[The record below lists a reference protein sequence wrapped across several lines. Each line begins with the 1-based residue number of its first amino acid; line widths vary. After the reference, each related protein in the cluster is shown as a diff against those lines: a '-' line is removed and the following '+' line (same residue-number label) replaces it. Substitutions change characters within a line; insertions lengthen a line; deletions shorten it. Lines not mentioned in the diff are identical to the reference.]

1 MAVAVSLVGS
11 PSCPWTDDPPR
22 HCVTWPW
29 PYCSRLQGEGGETE
43 RTTLVTSGM
52 GVYSIAT
59 DRQATHVSR
68 LPLEYFVLL
77 AQVRKCFFGAACGRR
92 CCCQSAASAAAS
104 VRRPE
109 SSVARVC
116 KPDMF
121 STAGRCSERTQT
133 FPSTRFD
140 KYSSS
145 KNTNNMHI
153 PQRNTTTRTR
163 VLNGYYTDTR
173 EREGK
178 STIAATRLLWQ
189 QGTSHKI

>member
-1 MAVAVSLVGS
+1 M
-11 PSCPWTDDPPR
+11 D
-22 HCVTWPW
+22 
-29 PYCSRLQGEGGETE
+29 RLAKAI
-43 RTTLVTSGM
+43 LLN
-52 GVYSIAT
+52 SISKS
-59 DRQATHVSR
+59 THVSQ
-68 LPLEYFVLL
+68 LPREYFVLL
-77 AQVRKCFFGAACGRR
+77 VQVRKCFFGAACGRR

-140 KYSSS
+140 KYSGS

-163 VLNGYYTDTR
+163 EYSMGITLTHGK
-173 EREGK
+173 ERK
-178 STIAATRLLWQ
+178 TPQ
-189 QGTSHKI
+189 